1 MTNALTV
8 SGLTKTYP
16 DFVLDQVSFSVPS
29 GSIVGLIGENG
40 AGKSTTINAALGLIQ
55 KEAGQV
61 SVLGREGLDGETKEE
76 IGVVFDGSNYPEILS
91 PRKLNGVMRN
101 IYRSWDETAYFRLLK
116 QFSLPPDKPLKQF
129 SKGMKMKLAIS
140 VALSHHS
147 KLLILDEATS
157 GLDPVIRDDILDMLL
172 DFVQEED
179 HSILVSSHITSDLEK
194 IADYIVFIH
203 EGKVMKGVL
212 LKDLYIAESNILVT
226 VVSLIVLGFGLS
238 FLLETS
244 ALLVLAPV
252 ASTTAV
258 FISITSDAAS
268 KWNKNVITMPVSR
281 GQIIGEKFV
290 FYILL
295 AVLGLVTA
303 LIPCLI
309 LGAFG
314 VDMTLHSL
322 CLYGS
327 IGISAT
333 LLAGGISLPCAYL
346 FDPEKSQIVFMM
358 SFMASTG
365 IIVGIVLLT
374 NLFIPVKENILLAF
388 NIVLAISNLWF
399 FISYRI
405 AVKVYQKRDIT

>member
-1 MTNALTV
+1 
-8 SGLTKTYP
+8 
-16 DFVLDQVSFSVPS
+16 
-29 GSIVGLIGENG
+29 
-40 AGKSTTINAALGLIQ
+40 
-55 KEAGQV
+55 
-61 SVLGREGLDGETKEE
+61 
-76 IGVVFDGSNYPEILS
+76 
-91 PRKLNGVMRN
+91 
-101 IYRSWDETAYFRLLK
+101 
-116 QFSLPPDKPLKQF
+116 
-129 SKGMKMKLAIS
+129 
-140 VALSHHS
+140 
-147 KLLILDEATS
+147 
-157 GLDPVIRDDILDMLL
+157 
-172 DFVQEED
+172 
-179 HSILVSSHITSDLEK
+179 
-194 IADYIVFIH
+194 
-203 EGKVMKGVL
+203 MKGVL
-212 LKDLYIAESNILVT
+212 LKDLYIARSNILVT
-226 VVSLIVLGFGLS
+226 VVSLVVLGFGLS
-238 FLLETS
+238 FLLGTS

-295 AVLGLVTA
+295 AVLGLITA
-303 LIPCLI
+303 LLPCLA
-309 LGAFG
+309 LEFFGA
-314 VDMTLHSL
+314 DITLHSL
-322 CLYGS
+322 CLYGA

-388 NIVLAISNLWF
+388 NIVLAISAVWF
-399 FISYRI
+399 FASYRV